1 LPQGIGLA
9 SPDAH
14 FESQYVTTAKHFRN
28 VRELYDGEVRYVDAN
43 VGRLIDEMRALNL
56 YDSAAI
62 FVTADHGDEHWEHG
76 KFTHGP
82 DLYGEVLRVPLV
94 VKLPEASNPRRLRTY
109 VSTGSLMPTML
120 DVAHAAFDGARF
132 QWPSLMTVIDGTA
145 DPHMAVFSATDTPY
159 EPKRA
164 VVFDEWKYI
173 ESEGTGRRELFD
185 LANDPREQTSL
196 TVQAPEKAEIGR
208 QLLVQRRA
216 EGDRIRSRYRR
227 ISTPRRYDPEQVR
240 QLKALGYVQ

>member
-1 LPQGIGLA
+1 
-9 SPDAH
+9 
-14 FESQYVTTAKHFRN
+14 
-28 VRELYDGEVRYVDAN
+28 
-43 VGRLIDEMRALNL
+43 MRVLHL

-94 VKLPEASNPRRLRTY
+94 VKLPASNPRRLRTY

-120 DVAHAAFDGARF
+120 DVAHSAFDGARF
-132 QWPSLMTVIDGTA
+132 QWPSLLQVIDGTA
-145 DPHMAVFSATDTPY
+145 DPHTAVFSATDTPY

-173 ESEGTGRRELFD
+173 ESEGTGGRELFD
-185 LANDPREQTSL
+185 LATNPREQTSL

-216 EGDRIRSRYRR
+216 EGDRIRSLYRR
-227 ISTPRRYDPEQVR
+227 ISTPRRYDPEQLR